1 MNMGGHGLLCQD
13 TCPSILLPDSCIQA
27 RKDSILGVKRSHEA
41 EGHSAKA
48 LDSRGALWIVGGEYA
63 GARGVPYRF
72 RFTRLLQDCL
82 LSCAPSPD
90 PRHTKRQE
98 QLRCAGKARR
108 VRLLDASVRPRA
120 ESGRGNRPVLAS
132 SAHYNFL

>member
-1 MNMGGHGLLCQD
+1 MAPPDGYIRRKIDILQPYSHSVLTSVSCA
-13 TCPSILLPDSCIQA
+13 ILLPDSCIQA

-41 EGHSAKA
+41 EGQSAKA

-72 RFTRLLQDCL
+72 RFTRLLQNCL

-90 PRHTKRQE
+90 PRHAKRQE
-98 QLRCAGKARR
+98 QLRCAGKTCWG
-108 VRLLDASVRPRA
+108 RLLDASLRP
-120 ESGRGNRPVLAS
+120 N
-132 SAHYNFL
+132 